1 MHPQPF
7 TPTPDNSIDL
17 EFKVERF
24 DFNIYEVQSADN
36 SIKGILRVGVV
47 PLRITRLK
55 EDINGKPQFFL
66 QPFDVLS
73 FINKGKFGKPDNSI
87 IDPNALD
94 ESEKSEL
101 EEGRDYTV
109 LSETPNIYLIINT
122 RPYYK
127 IRAKSTLTKV
137 ELLRGRYDYFG
148 NPMLAVQV
156 NTGISYSY
164 SSQ

>member
-1 MHPQPF
+1 M
-7 TPTPDNSIDL
+7 

-24 DFNIYEVQSADN
+24 DFNINEDQSVDT

-47 PLRITRLK
+47 PLRITGLK
-55 EDINGKPQFFL
+55 EDVNGKPQFFL
-66 QPFDVLS
+66 QSFNVLS
-73 FINKGKFGKPDNSI
+73 FINKGKFGKPNDS
-87 IDPNALD
+87 PVGPEALD
-94 ESEKSEL
+94 EAEKIEL

-109 LSETPNIYLIINT
+109 LSETPNVYLIINT

-127 IRAKSTLTKV
+127 IRAKSTITKV
-137 ELLRGRYDYFG
+137 ESLKGRYDYFG